1 MDAQIPASSN
11 IWLTIIFY
19 KGKGKSST
27 DPINYRAILLLPVVL
42 KIVKTSV

>member
-1 MDAQIPASSN
+1 MDAQMPASSN
-11 IWLTIIFY
+11 IWLTIILY

-27 DPINYRAILLLPVVL
+27 YPINYRAILLLPVVL